1 MAGRR
6 EASAH
11 TLDANVLLNEFNSK
25 DQRNNLRLSLI
36 SMTDAA
42 PSEAAN
48 AEENSAK
55 KTLPM
60 ECIQRL
66 QKFDEALTSLEL
78 ALAPILNVGFDDH
91 LKRTALELVQVD
103 VMTMFVINSL
113 GWCLAAQRGK
123 DPKDCVQLADELRRT
138 KQYVDRVKSIE
149 TRKSAPGLNTRI
161 AKAFV
166 RNALWEVPGK
176 RARFEE
182 SLQDLDPSA
191 AEQESSDS
199 EDVDDT
205 ETDMPEVDDGPS
217 YVVANVKFESG
228 QMSFP
233 MNPMVDRANLA
244 AMYPESSSSAIP
256 GVPVDAPLTVK
267 QHFQQQRKQQKKRA
281 RESRRVE
288 KMQSGSKLVSTSSAA
303 LQSSITS
310 APIDNTARSDTQQQV
325 AYSSMVLPE
334 PSLLQ
339 SPQMRQS
346 TSGVDD
352 LPSDVNMKVDPKL
365 LGSFKEDDY
374 ERMYGATTS
383 GLPPIPTNSGHFPT
397 PNIDESALES
407 SLRSSATVES
417 YETLFQLAEV
427 DPSERRPFDVVTR
440 SEGVRA
446 DCTTNS
452 YAHIINQTPIVPLSE
467 SSRLENCGS
476 TELSNIYASVD
487 GLDMQNL
494 SNDNGVVDMNGPLDQ
509 NHVDADPTSFDQG
522 VEKLETETDDRFLN
536 WLYCENEHAEDD
548 NAEYTRVLEE
558 IERDECYPLKLE
570 GDSQAQDFG
579 VAGCPTSNV
588 QTEGVRK
595 VEMDPSHPLS
605 SDCIVGEY
613 ASLPPT
619 MPPREPVPEGYTMS
633 DYESDLDLDMMPI
646 GEDEETMYGRLL
658 DVLVRDIKL
667 LTYNNAALVDEV
679 SRLNYAILIASEERK
694 VLARRSCHHDRN
706 RIRRLQTA
714 NKRKSDAQKRQMEQ
728 LTLAETQEN
737 IAQIKAK
744 MAKTIV
750 SPQKVKPALPPSC
763 SRPALDVAAI
773 KRSVEAEQRALEER
787 LPSKKSKRRTGSSKG
802 QRKRTEAHRSEKG
815 SASVQNV
822 NGSASKRLKC
832 DTEQQEAS
840 EEMTAPSEGG
850 VALNADLTPAS
861 RRSVRSSTGE
871 LSDEQNRRRRSS
883 RQTSA
888 SLEGATETEDSLP
901 GTMDMPE
908 PGSVSSASD
917 QTMSETAGTNFEAV
931 TPVDEGSS
939 PCADTEKDDES
950 QSWRR
955 RSGRPPARAASAAA
969 QTLLAAELAATEE
982 FPTYSPKKPNR
993 SRSNTNESPTARA
1006 QRQKRSVPAVNH
1018 PTTEQDV
1025 DEPALH
1031 PLEKELAVEIHDDAM
1046 TEGES
1051 AYPGDLELD
1060 PKGSGGD
1067 DELALG
1073 DMLGGEDY
1081 GARGSQRLRPI
1092 RRSTRTVSLID
1103 HIP

>member
-1 MAGRR
+1 MSGGGLR
-6 EASAH
+6 ESTTYTATDSHVAS
-11 TLDANVLLNEFNSK
+11 S
-25 DQRNNLRLSLI
+25 LS
-36 SMTDAA
+36 S
-42 PSEAAN
+42 
-48 AEENSAK
+48 
-55 KTLPM
+55 
-60 ECIQRL
+60 
-66 QKFDEALTSLEL
+66 
-78 ALAPILNVGFDDH
+78 V
-91 LKRTALELVQVD
+91 
-103 VMTMFVINSL
+103 
-113 GWCLAAQRGK
+113 
-123 DPKDCVQLADELRRT
+123 
-138 KQYVDRVKSIE
+138 
-149 TRKSAPGLNTRI
+149 
-161 AKAFV
+161 
-166 RNALWEVPGK
+166 
-176 RARFEE
+176 
-182 SLQDLDPSA
+182 
-191 AEQESSDS
+191 
-199 EDVDDT
+199 
-205 ETDMPEVDDGPS
+205 
-217 YVVANVKFESG
+217 

-233 MNPMVDRANLA
+233 MNPMGDRANLST
-244 AMYPESSSSAIP
+244 MYPESSSSAIP

-288 KMQSGSKLVSTSSAA
+288 KMQSGSKLVPTSTAP

-310 APIDNTARSDTQQQV
+310 TPIDNNTRSDAQQQV
-325 AYSSMVLPE
+325 GYSSMVLPE
-334 PSLLQ
+334 PTLLQ
-339 SPQMRQS
+339 SPQMRQG
-346 TSGVDD
+346 TSGVED
-352 LPSDVNMKVDPKL
+352 LPSDVSMKVDPKL
-365 LGSFKEDDY
+365 LGSFKDEDYD
-374 ERMYGATTS
+374 RMYGATTS
-383 GLPPIPTNSGHFPT
+383 GLVPVTTNTGHFPA
-397 PNIDESALES
+397 PSIDESALES
-407 SLRSSATVES
+407 SLRSNAPVES

-427 DPSERRPFDVVTR
+427 DSSERRPFDVVTR
-440 SEGVRA
+440 SEGVRT

-487 GLDMQNL
+487 GLDMQNM
-494 SNDNGVVDMNGPLDQ
+494 SSDNGVVDMNGPLDQ

-570 GDSQAQDFG
+570 GDNQTQDFG
-579 VAGCPTSNV
+579 IAGCPTSNV

-694 VLARRSCHHDRN
+694 YAEFSCCEDGENFRICRVLARRSCHHDRN

-744 MAKTIV
+744 MAKTIA

-773 KRSVEAEQRALEER
+773 KRSVEAEQRAFEER

-815 SASVQNV
+815 SASTQNV
-822 NGSASKRLKC
+822 NGGAAKRMKC
-832 DTEQQEAS
+832 DAEQQDAS
-840 EEMTAPSEGG
+840 EEMTVPSEGG
-850 VALNADLTPAS
+850 VAANADHTPTS
-861 RRSVRSSTGE
+861 RRSIRSSTGE

-883 RQTSA
+883 RQTLA
-888 SLEGATETEDSLP
+888 SQEGATETEDSLP

-917 QTMSETAGTNFEAV
+917 QTTSETAGTTFDAV
-931 TPVDEGSS
+931 TPVDEGTS
-939 PCADTEKDDES
+939 PSADLEKDDES

-982 FPTYSPKKPNR
+982 FPTYSPKKPSR
-993 SRSNTNESPTARA
+993 SRSSTNESPTARS
-1006 QRQKRSVPAVNH
+1006 QKQKRNVPSVIHPA
-1018 PTTEQDV
+1018 PEQDV
-1025 DEPALH
+1025 DEPASHALD
-1031 PLEKELAVEIHDDAM
+1031 KELTVEIHDDAM
-1046 TEGES
+1046 NERES
-1051 AYPGDLELD
+1051 AYSGDLELD
-1060 PKGSGGD
+1060 PKDGAGD
-1067 DELALG
+1067 DELTLA
-1073 DMLGGEDY
+1073 DMLGSEEY
-1081 GARGSQRLRPI
+1081 GAKGSQRLRPI
-1092 RRSTRTVSLID
+1092 RRSTRTSSRQSFGDPSDEIETPRRVSRSPSHEEPLTGEEPVSRATRSHSRSSGSSTTQSERQMRERKQPVLYSPAAKSSPTPQPRIVKRKS
-1103 HIP
+1103 